1 MDIMITAF
9 YTGLAGLLMVALA
22 LGVVKARVGKRVS
35 LGDGG
40 EQVVLVAIRK
50 FGNYIEYVP
59 YYIIIMAVMEL
70 QSIDT
75 LYIHILGVNLILARL
90 LHIMGLK
97 PVKKVSSPRVIGTS
111 LTLLGILAGSITL
124 IMSTADKI
132 F

>member
-70 QSIDT
+70 QSIEA
-75 LYIHILGVNLILARL
+75 LYIHIFGVNLILARL